1 MKKLILSAGILPF
14 VLFSF
19 RVKTAEPMIQDA
31 GYNLPAGQARMQD
44 IHAPTSAS
52 PLTILRKGSF
62 GYDSRFTTPDSRLT
76 IHASRPSGDTLLY
89 PDETH
94 FKNIQQLTF
103 GGDNAEAY
111 WSFDSKYIVFQR
123 TNPKEGLNCDQIFMG
138 KVPKPGEKFNYKL
151 ISTGK
156 GRTTCPFFTK
166 DGKHIIYAS
175 THLGGDACPPVP
187 DRAKYGNKYIWPLYD
202 SYDIFMADLNGK
214 IVKQLTHSKGY
225 DAEATLSPDGKK
237 MIYTSDKDGDID
249 LYIMDLK
256 TGKEKRVTNT
266 LGYDGGAWFSP
277 DGKKIIWRASRPK
290 TEAEIKEY
298 KELLAENLVAPTN
311 MEVFVANTDGSNA
324 KQVTAFGQ
332 ANWAPAFMPDSKRII
347 FASNHEY
354 KRGFPFNLY
363 TINEDGTQL
372 QKISRDKGFDA
383 FPMFS
388 PNGKKIVF
396 CSNRNNGGTRDTN
409 VFIADWVD

>member
-1 MKKLILSAGILPF
+1 MSGSGLPAVKRTNMKKLVFTSLVILFL
-14 VLFSF
+14 
-19 RVKTAEPMIQDA
+19 
-31 GYNLPAGQARMQD
+31 Y
-44 IHAPTSAS
+44 TSCS
-52 PLTILRKGSF
+52 N
-62 GYDSRFTTPDSRLT
+62 
-76 IHASRPSGDTLLY
+76 SGKISNSGNAVADTLRY
-89 PDETH
+89 PEETH
-94 FKNIQQLTF
+94 LKNIRQLTF

-111 WSFDSKYIVFQR
+111 WSFDGKYLVFQR
-123 TNPKEGLNCDQIFMG
+123 TNAKEGIPCDQIYVG
-138 KVPKPGEKFNYKL
+138 KLPKAGEPFQYKL
-151 ISTGK
+151 VSTGK

-166 DGKHIIYAS
+166 DGKHVIYAS
-175 THLGGDACPPVP
+175 THLGGESCPPAP

-202 SYDIFMADLNGK
+202 SYDIFMADLDGK

-225 DAEATLSPDGKK
+225 DAEATLSPDGKQ
-237 MIYTSDKDGDID
+237 MLYTSDKDGDID
-249 LYIMDLK
+249 LYIMNLE
-256 TGKEKRVTNT
+256 TGAEKRVTNM

-277 DGKKIIWRASRPK
+277 DGTKLIWRASRPK

-311 MEVFVANTDGSNA
+311 MEVWVANADGSNA
-324 KQVTAFGQ
+324 HQVTAYGQ
-332 ANWAPAFMPDSKRII
+332 ANWAPAYMPDSKRII

-363 TINEDGTQL
+363 TINEDGSNL

-409 VFIADWVD
+409 VFVADWEE